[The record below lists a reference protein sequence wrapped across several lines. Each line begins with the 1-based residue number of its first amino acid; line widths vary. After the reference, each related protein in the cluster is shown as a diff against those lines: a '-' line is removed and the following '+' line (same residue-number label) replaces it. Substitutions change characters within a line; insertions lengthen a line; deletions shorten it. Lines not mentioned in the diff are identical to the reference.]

1 MDHHVDEVQCSMV
14 ISLGCTLFCSEAD
27 VAGDPGQ
34 AVVRVGQQ
42 AAGGGVPGGR
52 GVPATQVD
60 MVARRQEETVA
71 RRGECRWRKSASLF
85 IRSVARFLR

>member
-1 MDHHVDEVQCSMV
+1 MDHRVDEVQCSMV

-42 AAGGGVPGGR
+42 AAGGGVPGRR
-52 GVPATQVD
+52 GVPAAQVD
-60 MVARRQEETVA
+60 VVAQQQEEAAA
-71 RRGECRWRKSASLF
+71 RRGKLK
-85 IRSVARFLR
+85 LTTG